1 MAERGAM
8 DLTRVCSL
16 FLSSRDSSFDSQ
28 PNTGMSLQAASS
40 AMGIMA
46 TGENNQDIHVT
57 ENIKHFSTGMFE
69 LVKVDTLACLN
80 L

>member
-1 MAERGAM
+1 
-8 DLTRVCSL
+8 
-16 FLSSRDSSFDSQ
+16 
-28 PNTGMSLQAASS
+28 
-40 AMGIMA
+40 MGIMA

-69 LVKVDTLACLN
+69 LVKIDTLACFN